1 MSWLCNGLAGM
12 GMVSY
17 MPMYDVY
24 VCVYSVSQPSKSGKK
39 TWKRQVDSNQIHV
52 YSYNLSGVYHAVL
65 WWTMYNRFV
74 EGFSHKLCKLNYGK
88 CTQNKDKKCN
98 R

>member
-39 TWKRQVDSNQIHV
+39 T
-52 YSYNLSGVYHAVL
+52 
-65 WWTMYNRFV
+65 
-74 EGFSHKLCKLNYGK
+74 
-88 CTQNKDKKCN
+88 
-98 R
+98 